1 MVRHDVFKGDLAFED
16 VGAATNAFTF
26 VPANLSQ
33 TEIAQCC
40 AFASLEL
47 VVPDVLRVPQRIECY
62 VDVDAQVLVVL
73 RRGNNFRAL
82 GNAVDTCKQ
91 IALYVSYEVRI
102 WENLICRVLTSYCT
116 PQLTA
121 VCHVQAAHTSKVSA
135 IIGLAEVVPRSELR
149 EQLFIILHLH
159 RLL

>member
-1 MVRHDVFKGDLAFED
+1 MIRHDVLKGDLTLND
-16 VGAATNAFTF
+16 VGTATNAFIF

-33 TEIAQCC
+33 TEVAQRC

-47 VVPDVLRVPQRIECY
+47 VVPNVLRIPQRIECY

-102 WENLICRVLTSYCT
+102 RENLICGVLTSYCT
-116 PQLTA
+116 PQLTT

-135 IIGLAEVVPRSELR
+135 IIGSAEVVPRSELR
-149 EQLFIILHLH
+149 EQLFIILHRL